1 MYLTQSDPVSHEDVL
16 MNTKKDL
23 LALFIASQKSQE
35 DLNYQFAIRIP
46 SILESVYMILRKK
59 WVPSEKILDTT
70 STKKQKAIRR
80 ALFLSISIILILILR
95 PPNKYLLLISLF
107 EKACPVLRVL
117 FEWIVNR
124 LGRLL
129 SSIKTKKRLRKNKR
143 NRK

>member
-59 WVPSEKILDTT
+59 WVPSEKYWIQLVRRN
-70 STKKQKAIRR
+70 KKLYDERYSCQ
-80 ALFLSISIILILILR
+80 L
-95 PPNKYLLLISLF
+95 
-107 EKACPVLRVL
+107 VL
-117 FEWIVNR
+117 F
-124 LGRLL
+124 
-129 SSIKTKKRLRKNKR
+129 
-143 NRK
+143 